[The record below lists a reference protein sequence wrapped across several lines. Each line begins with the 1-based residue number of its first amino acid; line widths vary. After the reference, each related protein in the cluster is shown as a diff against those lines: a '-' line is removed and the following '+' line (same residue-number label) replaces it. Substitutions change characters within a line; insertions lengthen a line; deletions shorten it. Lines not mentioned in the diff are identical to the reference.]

1 LSAATTTTTTTTN
14 APLGGEPDAGCF
26 PPVLTTTP
34 LPLLLQNRCGVGLMT
49 CNVPLLGT
57 RMPMPLPPM
66 TPVQR
71 ISPLRREP
79 LPVTLA
85 YSRRISPPRRRRRR
99 RQPPR
104 A

>member
-1 LSAATTTTTTTTN
+1 MSAATTTTTTN
-14 APLGGEPDAGCF
+14 APLGGNLAFF
-26 PPVLTTTP
+26 PPLFSAAL

-49 CNVPLLGT
+49 YNVPLLGT

-66 TPVQR
+66 TPVQP

-99 RQPPR
+99 QPPR